1 MKILTLA
8 ALAIIGALSTTVPAV
23 AQEGAMK
30 GMDTPMKHSDKMA
43 PQSILK
49 PAQGASVKIIAPKAG
64 QVVKGDS
71 VPLEFKMTKGKVG
84 EHVHAYVDGQMAVM
98 CSPTLPLVILNS
110 RGTVGEHVHAY
121 VDGQMAGMFKSD
133 KGTLNGIK
141 PGQHTLEL
149 RVATG
154 DHNTELDATDKV
166 TFTTK

>member
-8 ALAIIGALSTTVPAV
+8 ALAVIGALSTTVPAV

-43 PQSILK
+43 PQSMLK

-71 VPLEFKMTKGKVG
+71 VPLEFKMTKGK
-84 EHVHAYVDGQMAVM
+84 
-98 CSPTLPLVILNS
+98 
-110 RGTVGEHVHAY
+110 VGEHVHAY